1 MNEETI
7 YGYPAKELVLFARM
21 CERMGIT
28 EAELHDY
35 CAEAKNGFIAGMQ
48 DWRISQ
54 ENMLRRVVEGF
65 TSNVQVFN
73 ISAPRYINR
82 DHAFTAAVDR
92 VREDEERVV
101 IDNGS

>member
-35 CAEAKNGFIAGMQ
+35 CTEAKNGFIAGMQ
-48 DWRISQ
+48 DWRITQ
-54 ENMLRRVVEGF
+54 ENMLRRVAERL
-65 TSNVQVFN
+65 TSNARVFS
-73 ISAPRYINR
+73 IGAPI
-82 DHAFTAAVDR
+82 TLG
-92 VREDEERVV
+92 REEET
-101 IDNGS
+101 DSGS